1 MSDSFLGYLL
11 AACALLLFSTSTLV
25 TKGASSRLDIG
36 LGFLIATFVNV
47 VFSALALVIQTKYNL
62 EPCPLCITQ
71 RMFFMGLGVLF
82 LIGAFVKPA
91 SILQK
96 IFTLLQVVT
105 ALGGAGWAIRHWWL
119 QAHKGEI
126 SADCGV
132 GFDYMFDNFPIKK
145 MFTLIFKG
153 TGDCAAIDWTFLGL
167 TLPQLALI
175 TFVSFGIYALW
186 IGFKK
191 A

>member
-1 MSDSFLGYLL
+1 MLKNLLSSKSGYLIGF
-11 AACALLLFSTSTLV
+11 AACFGTV
-25 TKGASSRLDIG
+25 I
-36 LGFLIATFVNV
+36 
-47 VFSALALVIQTKYNL
+47 LALIIQTKYNL

-82 LIGAFVKPA
+82 LIAAFVKPA
-91 SILQK
+91 TIVAKIL
-96 IFTLLQVVT
+96 TLMQVLT
-105 ALGGAGWAIRHWWL
+105 ALGGAGWAIRHWYL

-126 SADCGV
+126 IADCGV
-132 GFDYMFDNFPIKK
+132 GFDYMFENFPLKK

-175 TFVSFGIYALW
+175 TFTGFGVYAIYL
-186 IGFKK
+186 FKK
-191 A
+191 S

>member
-1 MSDSFLGYLL
+1 MLKN
-11 AACALLLFSTSTLV
+11 LFSGKSGYIL
-25 TKGASSRLDIG
+25 GAVAC
-36 LGFLIATFVNV
+36 FATV
-47 VFSALALVIQTKYNL
+47 ALALVIQTKYNL

-91 SILQK
+91 SLLQK
-96 IFTLLQVVT
+96 IFTFLQVAT
-105 ALGGAGWAIRHWWL
+105 ALGGAGWAIRHWYL

-126 SADCGV
+126 IADCGV
-132 GFDYMFDNFPIKK
+132 GFDYMFENFPLKK

-175 TFVSFGIYALW
+175 GF
-186 IGFKK
+186 IGFGAYAVWLGFKRG
-191 A
+191 

>member
-1 MSDSFLGYLL
+1 MLKK
-11 AACALLLFSTSTLV
+11 LFSGKS
-25 TKGASSRLDIG
+25 GYIIG
-36 LGFLIATFVNV
+36 SVACFATV
-47 VFSALALVIQTKYNL
+47 ALALVIQTKYNL

-82 LIGAFVKPA
+82 LIGAFIKPN
-91 SILQK
+91 SVFKKILAL
-96 IFTLLQVVT
+96 FQVLT
-105 ALGGAGWAIRHWWL
+105 AMGGAGWAIRHWYL

-126 SADCGV
+126 IADCGV
-132 GFDYMFDNFPIKK
+132 GFDYMFDNFPLKK

-175 TFVSFGIYALW
+175 SFVGFGSYAIWLLN
-186 IGFKK
+186 KSTK
-191 A
+191 

>member
-1 MSDSFLGYLL
+1 MNFLTKILTGKTGYLL
-11 AACALLLFSTSTLV
+11 
-25 TKGASSRLDIG
+25 
-36 LGFLIATFVNV
+36 GFAGCFATV
-47 VFSALALVIQTKYNL
+47 ALALVIQTKYNL

-96 IFTLLQVVT
+96 ILAALQVLT
-105 ALGGAGWAIRHWWL
+105 AMGGAGWAIRHWYL

-126 SADCGV
+126 IADCGV
-132 GFDYMFDNFPIKK
+132 GFDYMFENFPLKK

-167 TLPQLALI
+167 SLPQLALI
-175 TFVSFGIYALW
+175 TFVVFAAYAVWLL
-186 IGFKK
+186 KSK
-191 A
+191 AY